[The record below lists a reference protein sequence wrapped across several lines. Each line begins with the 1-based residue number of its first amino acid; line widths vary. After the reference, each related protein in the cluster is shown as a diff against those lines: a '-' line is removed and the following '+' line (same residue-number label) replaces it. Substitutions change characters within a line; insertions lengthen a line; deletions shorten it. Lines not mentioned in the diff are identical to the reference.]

1 MNRHASA
8 EDSALLTR
16 FESHLVEA
24 GFSRI
29 RCAEH
34 LDRVDAFLRYLHE
47 AQITPEAVTPADLLH
62 YFRARLQ
69 RFRRKHGYGPKNP
82 VSWRQGERAG
92 VHRFLAFVQG
102 RWPPPFY
109 SANGID
115 RPINAILKEYECHLR
130 EHRAL
135 AVETIRCR
143 LDEARVFLRHLSSP
157 DLASALSTLSVP
169 AIDHYVKQRAEAN
182 PARASRRR
190 VCNELRSVLRFLHE
204 TKRTPRDLAPAVITP
219 SAYRHEGL
227 PSTISPEQIRAIL
240 TSARSDRSP
249 TGIRNYAILLLLS
262 TYGLRAGEI
271 CKLQLDDIDW
281 RTGRIRIRHTKT
293 GAQTCLPLL
302 PNVGQ
307 AILHYL
313 RQVRPRCRD
322 REIFICMHA
331 PRGAFV
337 SRTVVNSLL
346 RRHLARI
353 GIHLNGKRGPH
364 VFRYARARSLLKA
377 GVALKTVGDL
387 LGHRSA
393 CATAVYLKL
402 YDQQLRDVALSLP
415 LPEATP

>member
-1 MNRHASA
+1 MNRYASA
-8 EDSALLTR
+8 EDRALLNR
-16 FESHLVEA
+16 FESHLEDA

-34 LDRVDAFLRYLHE
+34 LERVDAFLRYLHQ
-47 AQITPEAVTPADLLH
+47 AQIAPDAVTPVDLLH

-69 RFRRKHGYGPKNP
+69 SFRRKHGHGPKNP

-92 VHRFLAFVQG
+92 VHRFLTFVQG
-102 RWPPPFY
+102 RWPPPFH
-109 SANGID
+109 SANDVD
-115 RPINAILKEYECHLR
+115 RPVNAILKEYERYLR
-130 EHRAL
+130 ERRAL
-135 AVETIRCR
+135 AAETIRCR
-143 LDEARVFLRHLSSP
+143 LDEARVFLRHLPGP
-157 DLASALSTLSVP
+157 DLATALLTLSV
-169 AIDHYVKQRAEAN
+169 AVIDRYVKQRVEVN

-190 VCNELRSVLRFLHE
+190 VCNELRSILRFLHE
-204 TKRTPRDLAPAVITP
+204 TGRTPRDLAPAVITP
-219 SAYRHEGL
+219 SSYRYEGL
-227 PSTISPEQIRAIL
+227 PSTISQEQIRAIL
-240 TSARSDRSP
+240 ASARSDRSP

-271 CKLQLDDIDW
+271 GRLQLDDIDW
-281 RTGRIRIRHTKT
+281 RAGRIRVRHTKT

-313 RQVRPRCRD
+313 RQVRPQCRD

-346 RRHLARI
+346 RRRLAHI

-364 VFRYARARSLLKA
+364 VFRHARARSLLQA
-377 GVALKTVGDL
+377 GVPLKTVGDL

-393 CATAVYLKL
+393 SATAVYLKL
-402 YDQQLRDVALSLP
+402 YDQQLRDVALALP
-415 LPEATP
+415 LPEVTP

>member
-1 MNRHASA
+1 MNRYASV
-8 EDSALLTR
+8 EDRALLTR
-16 FESHLVEA
+16 FESHLAEA
-24 GFSRI
+24 GFSRV
-29 RCAEH
+29 RCAMHVE
-34 LDRVDAFLRYLHE
+34 LVDAFLSYLRE
-47 AQITPEAVTPADLLH
+47 TQIAPEAATPDDLLR

-69 RFRRKHGYGPKNP
+69 RFRRKHGHGPRNP

-109 SANGID
+109 SANDID
-115 RPINAILKEYECHLR
+115 RPVNAILKEYQCYLQDR
-130 EHRAL
+130 RAL
-135 AVETIRCR
+135 AAQTVTCR
-143 LDEARVFLRHLSSP
+143 LEEARIFLRHLPGP
-157 DLASALSTLSVP
+157 DVASALSGLSVP
-169 AIDHYVKQRAEAN
+169 AIDRYVKQRAEAN
-182 PARASRRR
+182 PARSSRRG
-190 VCNELRSVLRFLHE
+190 VCNELRSILRFLHE
-204 TKRTPRDLAPAVITP
+204 TGRTPRDLAPAVITP

-227 PSTISPEQIRAIL
+227 PSIISPEQIRSIL
-240 TSARSDRSP
+240 ASARSDRSP

-281 RTGRIRIRHTKT
+281 RGGRIRIRHTKT

-313 RQVRPRCRD
+313 RQVRPQCRD

-337 SRTVVNSLL
+337 SRTVVHSLL

-377 GVALKTVGDL
+377 GVPLKTVGDL

-402 YDQQLRDVALSLP
+402 YDEQLRDVALSLP
-415 LPEATP
+415 LPEVTP

>member
-1 MNRHASA
+1 MNRYASA
-8 EDSALLTR
+8 EDCGLLIR
-16 FESHLVEA
+16 FESHLADA
-24 GFSRI
+24 GFSRV

-34 LDRVDAFLRYLHE
+34 LERVDAFLKYLHQ
-47 AQITPEAVTPADLLH
+47 AQITPEAVTPADLLR

-69 RFRRKHGYGPKNP
+69 SFRRKHGHGPKNL
-82 VSWRQGERAG
+82 VSWRQGERGG
-92 VHRFLAFVQG
+92 VHRFLAFVQH

-130 EHRAL
+130 ERRAL
-135 AVETIRCR
+135 AAETIRYR
-143 LDEARVFLRHLSSP
+143 LDEARIFLRQLP
-157 DLASALSTLSVP
+157 GTDLASALSTLSVP
-169 AIDHYVKQRAEAN
+169 AIDRYVKQRAEAN
-182 PARASRRR
+182 PARASRRG
-190 VCNELRSVLRFLHE
+190 VCNKLRSILRFLHE
-204 TKRTPRDLAPAVITP
+204 TGRIPRDLAPAVITP

-227 PSTISPEQIRAIL
+227 PSTISPEQIRSIL
-240 TSARSDRSP
+240 ASARKDRSP

-271 CKLQLDDIDW
+271 GKLQLDDIDW
-281 RTGRIRIRHTKT
+281 RAGRIRIRHTKT

-377 GVALKTVGDL
+377 GVPLKTVGDL